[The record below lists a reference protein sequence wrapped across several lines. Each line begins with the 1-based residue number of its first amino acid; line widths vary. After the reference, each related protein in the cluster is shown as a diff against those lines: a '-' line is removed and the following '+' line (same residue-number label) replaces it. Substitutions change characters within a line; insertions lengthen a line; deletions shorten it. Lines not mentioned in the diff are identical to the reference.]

1 GLLQFSL
8 TEFPRAAGKVAIVT
22 GGNCGIGY
30 ETARGLIRSGM
41 TVIMGCRSEKAA
53 ESAIQHLK
61 DEQPDARV
69 RYIHL
74 DLSDLSS
81 VREFVKSF
89 HQSENQLNVLVNNA
103 GVMLTPYALTKDGFE
118 QQIGICHFGHF
129 LLTMLLL
136 DTLKKSGTKD
146 CHSRIVTVSSTAHS
160 SGSINFEDLQSK
172 KSYSRFGAYAQ
183 AKVANVLFTYAL
195 QRRLSIDSTHV
206 TANALHPGV
215 VNTELFRHL
224 PWIAR
229 APMGLFFLTP
239 EQGAATSLYACLSP
253 DLEGVGGKYLAN
265 CEVQSSSAYS
275 YNEDIQERLWRV
287 SRKLTGIG
295 NE

>member
-1 GLLQFSL
+1 MAAISVSYEGAKNFFYQLFSRRNVIK
-8 TEFPRAAGKVAIVT
+8 EFPRAAGKVAIVT

-61 DEQPDARV
+61 DEQPDAR
-69 RYIHL
+69 
-74 DLSDLSS
+74 
-81 VREFVKSF
+81 
-89 HQSENQLNVLVNNA
+89 
-103 GVMLTPYALTKDGFE
+103 
-118 QQIGICHFGHF
+118 
-129 LLTMLLL
+129 
-136 DTLKKSGTKD
+136 
-146 CHSRIVTVSSTAHS
+146 AHS

-275 YNEDIQERLWRV
+275 YNEDIQERLWCV
-287 SRKLTGIG
+287 SRELTGIG